1 MVRVKESF
9 SSSCCS
15 EALQYI
21 DLWAASTSAGVSD
34 TAPLYATLLY
44 TTAPCHPDA
53 PSDLYNT
60 SICLSPLHFDR
71 ADTLFQK
78 NSLQSDIAE
87 SEKRKEKKKERDV
100 YIREK
105 KKHGACG
112 YNYTQAAQW

>member
-34 TAPLYATLLY
+34 TAPLCAALLY

-71 ADTLFQK
+71 ADTLYQKNKKK

-87 SEKRKEKKKERDV
+87 SEKRKERKKKGM
-100 YIREK
+100 YI
-105 KKHGACG
+105 
-112 YNYTQAAQW
+112 